1 MKLINKSN
9 FFSTVCEVYAL
20 LSIGKIVLEAV
31 TQGKW
36 GNDQMNFILMFVI
49 SLGAT
54 FVLSQYYRLVRFPLT
69 LVILGQYLL
78 ILGAL
83 MLFLWVYSCFGI
95 LGRHAYR
102 DMFLSFTIPYI
113 ILAGGY
119 YLNLFKEIKKANE
132 ILEELRR
139 EKKENYDD

>member
-49 SLGAT
+49 SLGFA
-54 FVLSQYYRLVRFPLT
+54 
-69 LVILGQYLL
+69 
-78 ILGAL
+78 
-83 MLFLWVYSCFGI
+83 
-95 LGRHAYR
+95 
-102 DMFLSFTIPYI
+102 I
-113 ILAGGY
+113 IFY
-119 YLNLFKEIKKANE
+119 
-132 ILEELRR
+132 
-139 EKKENYDD
+139 

>member
-54 FVLSQYYRLVRFPLT
+54 FVLSQYYRLVD
-69 LVILGQYLL
+69 
-78 ILGAL
+78 
-83 MLFLWVYSCFGI
+83 FL
-95 LGRHAYR
+95 
-102 DMFLSFTIPYI
+102 
-113 ILAGGY
+113 
-119 YLNLFKEIKKANE
+119 
-132 ILEELRR
+132 
-139 EKKENYDD
+139 